1 MIYDVAIIGGG
12 PAGYSAALE
21 AAKHNMSVV
30 LFEEDNLGG
39 TCLNR
44 GCIPTKF
51 LIHTSNIYSEMNN
64 SLRYGLKAK
73 EVDFDFESA
82 SKEMYTTI
90 QILRDGLESQLKSEK
105 INIVNGTAVLENKNT
120 ILCNRERFG
129 AKYIILATG
138 SNSAKPLIDGA
149 YTSDDALNLNHIP
162 EKVNIIGGGVIAI
175 EFANIFNKLGS
186 EVSLYIRGE
195 RLLRKWDKEL
205 ALSISQNLKKDG
217 IIINTRCSFD
227 NFGICHD
234 AFILSAVGRRPR
246 TSSFTSID
254 IELDD
259 SGAVITNEDGMTNID
274 GVYAA
279 GDVVSGSLML
289 AHTAMEQ
296 GRNIIKRIAGIT
308 NIKKSA
314 VSNCIYTSPEASS
327 VGFTESEAKE
337 KGYDVVTGKIN
348 MVSNAMTLIHTDKRS
363 YIKVIADKKSHKIIG
378 AQLLCERAS
387 DISNEFVIEINN
399 NLTVEDLRDSLH
411 PHPSFSEAIHDVTES
426 LERKLNEV

>member
-21 AAKHNMSVV
+21 AVNYNMSVV

-44 GCIPTKF
+44 GCIPTKY
-51 LIHTSNIYSEMNN
+51 LIHISNIYSEMNN
-64 SLRYGLKAK
+64 SVRYGLKAK

-120 ILCNRERFG
+120 IICNRERFG
-129 AKYIILATG
+129 AKNIILATG

-149 YTSDDALNLNHIP
+149 HTSDDALNLNYIP

-175 EFANIFNKLGS
+175 EFASIFNKLGS

-205 ALSISQNLKKDG
+205 AVSISQNLKKDG
-217 IIINTRCSFD
+217 IKINTRCSFD
-227 NFGICHD
+227 NFSIGND
-234 AFILSAVGRRPR
+234 TFVLSAVGRQPR
-246 TSSFTSID
+246 TSSFTSIG

-259 SGAVITNEDGMTNID
+259 CGTVITNEAGMTNID

-279 GDVVSGSLML
+279 GDVVSGNLML

-308 NIKKSA
+308 DIKKSA

-363 YIKVIADKKSHKIIG
+363 YIKVIADKNSHKIIG

-387 DISNEFVIEINN
+387 DISNEFVIAINN

-411 PHPSFSEAIHDVTES
+411 PHPSISEAIHDVTES